1 MLKRKHLRVSD
12 LHGIHR
18 LASDATV
25 GITNLVEA
33 MHHTILRTPGILGKP
48 PTGRTRGITGFVY
61 RSVRGV
67 TRLVG
72 GGLDVLLER
81 FARIVQDE
89 HTSPEREAVLA
100 ALNGVLG
107 DYLAASGNPLALP
120 MRLYANGAPL
130 EISRDALAAAVP
142 QPGGHLVV
150 LVHGLC
156 RNHLQWTR
164 DGHDH
169 GAALARDLGCT
180 PVYLHYNSGRHISEN
195 GRDFADLM
203 QALVRNWPHPI
214 DRLSMLGHSMG
225 GLVARSACHYGALA
239 HHTWVTRLDRL
250 VFLGSPHLG
259 SPLERAGTRADFLI
273 ETSPYTAPFA
283 RLGKVRSAGVRDLGH
298 GYLRDEDWQAAPG
311 RKHAGHAAVP
321 LPPGV
326 RCHAM
331 AASRQQ
337 RPGKAG
343 ARTRGDGLVPVDSAL
358 GRSRDAAR
366 DLGLPDEQRWIG
378 YGMGHFDLLH
388 RADAY
393 ARIRSW
399 LDDGHAAGGCSRDA
413 G

>member
-1 MLKRKHLRVSD
+1 MLKRKHFRVSD

-18 LASDATV
+18 LASDATL

-33 MHHTILRTPGILGKP
+33 MHHTILRTPAILGEAP
-48 PTGRTRGITGFVY
+48 SGRTRGITGIVY

-81 FARIVQDE
+81 FSRLIRDE
-89 HTSPEREAVLA
+89 HTTPEREAVLA

-107 DYLAASGNPLALP
+107 DYLAATGNPMAIP
-120 MRLYANGAPL
+120 MRLYGNGMPL
-130 EISRDALAAAVP
+130 AISREALADAVP
-142 QPGGHLVV
+142 RPGGHLLV
-150 LVHGLC
+150 LAHGLC
-156 RNHLQWTR
+156 RNPLQWQR
-164 DGHDH
+164 RGHDH

-180 PVYLHYNSGRHISEN
+180 PLYLHYNSGRHISEN
-195 GRDFADLM
+195 GREFADLM
-203 QALVRNWPHPI
+203 QALLREWPHPI
-214 DRLSMLGHSMG
+214 ERFSMLGHSMG
-225 GLVARSACHYGALA
+225 GLVARSACHYGAA
-239 HHTWVTRLDRL
+239 AGHAWVARLDRL

-298 GYLRDEDWQAAPG
+298 GHLLDEDWQAASAG
-311 RKHAGHAAVP
+311 KHAGHAAVP

-331 AASRQQ
+331 AASLQQ

-366 DLGLPDEQRWIG
+366 DLGLPDDRRWIG
-378 YGMGHFDLLH
+378 YGMGHFDLLG

-393 ARIRSW
+393 ARIRGW
-399 LDDGHAAGGCSRDA
+399 LDDDRRAV
-413 G
+413 

>member
-1 MLKRKHLRVSD
+1 LLKRKHLRVSD

-72 GGLDVLLER
+72 GGLDALLER
-81 FARIVQDE
+81 FARIVRDE

-107 DYLAASGNPLALP
+107 DYLAASGNPLAVP
-120 MRLYANGAPL
+120 MRLCANGVPL
-130 EISRDALAAAVP
+130 EIAREALAAAFP

-156 RNHLQWTR
+156 RNHLQWER
-164 DGHDH
+164 GGHDH

-180 PVYLHYNSGRHISEN
+180 PIYLHYNSGRHISEN
-195 GRDFADLM
+195 GREFADLM
-203 QALVRNWPHPI
+203 QALLREWPHPI
-214 DRLSMLGHSMG
+214 ERLDVLGHSMG
-225 GLVARSACHYGALA
+225 GLVARSACHYGVAAA
-239 HHTWVTRLDRL
+239 HAWVARLDRL

-298 GYLRDEDWQAAPG
+298 GYLLDEDWQAASA

-331 AASRQQ
+331 AASLQQ

-358 GRSRDAAR
+358 GRSRDVAR
-366 DLGLPDEQRWIG
+366 DLGLPDDRRWIG
-378 YGMGHFDLLH
+378 YGMGHFDLLD

-393 ARIRSW
+393 ARIRGW
-399 LDDGHAAGGCSRDA
+399 LDDDRRAV
-413 G
+413 

>member
-1 MLKRKHLRVSD
+1 M
-12 LHGIHR
+12 
-18 LASDATV
+18 
-25 GITNLVEA
+25 
-33 MHHTILRTPGILGKP
+33 
-48 PTGRTRGITGFVY
+48 
-61 RSVRGV
+61 
-67 TRLVG
+67 
-72 GGLDVLLER
+72 
-81 FARIVQDE
+81 
-89 HTSPEREAVLA
+89 
-100 ALNGVLG
+100 
-107 DYLAASGNPLALP
+107 
-120 MRLYANGAPL
+120 
-130 EISRDALAAAVP
+130 
-142 QPGGHLVV
+142 
-150 LVHGLC
+150 
-156 RNHLQWTR
+156 R

-195 GRDFADLM
+195 GREFADLM
-203 QALVRNWPHPI
+203 ETLVRDWPHPI
-214 DRLSMLGHSMG
+214 GRLSMLGHSMG

-239 HHTWVTRLDRL
+239 NHNWVARLDRL

-298 GYLRDEDWQAAPG
+298 GYLRDEDWQAASG
-311 RKHAGHAAVP
+311 RKHAGHAALP

-337 RPGKAG
+337 QPGKAG
-343 ARTRGDGLVPVDSAL
+343 ARIRGDGLVPVDSAL

-399 LDDGHAAGGCSRDA
+399 LDDGRAVV
-413 G
+413 